1 LGLSVRVLVTGAA
14 GFIGSHVV
22 EALAGKGDEIFAM
35 TRNISS
41 VERRQRRP
49 GEIHMVELDLMN
61 LAAVRSA
68 LQDIRP
74 ELTIHLA
81 WCTQPGEYW
90 SAPENLDYVEA
101 SLQLAR
107 GLCDVACRKLVVAG
121 SCAEYDWDYGF
132 LSEDRTP
139 LRPRTL
145 YGACKNGLRE
155 ILQAYC
161 CKKAMQFAWLR
172 FFHLYGPREKE
183 SRLVPSMIL
192 SLLRGETAR
201 CTGGE
206 HIRDFLHVEDAASA
220 VRAVGTSDF
229 TGAINIG
236 SGEPVKL
243 KTIVEMI
250 AAILDARDRAVF
262 AALPDKPS
270 EPHLLVADVRKLAC
284 GVGWRASR
292 DLAKGLRDTV
302 IWWKSQIADRQ
313 QEGSSDR
320 HIRGTSSRASGQI
333 Q

>member
-1 LGLSVRVLVTGAA
+1 MRVLVTGAA

-22 EALAGKGDEIFAM
+22 EALAGKGDEIFAVA
-35 TRNISS
+35 RNRGG
-41 VERRQRRP
+41 VERQQRTP
-49 GEIHMVELDLMN
+49 SEIHIVELDLMN
-61 LAAVRSA
+61 SAAVRSE
-68 LQDIRP
+68 LRDIRP
-74 ELTIHLA
+74 ELAIHLA
-81 WCTQPGEYW
+81 WCTKPGKYW
-90 SAPENLDYVEA
+90 SAPKNLEYVEA
-101 SLQLAR
+101 SLKLGR
-107 GLCDVACRKLVVAG
+107 GLSDVGCRRLVVAG

-183 SRLVPSMIL
+183 ARLAPSVIL

-201 CTGGE
+201 CTSGE

-220 VRAVGTSDF
+220 VRAVSSSDF

-243 KTIVEMI
+243 RTIVEII
-250 AAILDARDRAVF
+250 AGIVDARDRVVF

-270 EPHLLVADVRKLAC
+270 EPHLRVATYK
-284 GVGWRASR
+284 
-292 DLAKGLRDTV
+292 
-302 IWWKSQIADRQ
+302 
-313 QEGSSDR
+313 
-320 HIRGTSSRASGQI
+320 SSRAV
-333 Q
+333 